1 MALINHIACIV
12 VQPTQI
18 NADHADHADRRRY
31 SYVNLSKLA
40 KIILNERLSVSQDS
54 PFENTGVSEFIDLD
68 IQGDS
73 QFNCHLTPP
82 FSLDWVD

>member
-1 MALINHIACIV
+1 M
-12 VQPTQI
+12 QPTQI
-18 NADHADHADRRRY
+18 NADHADRRRY

-68 IQGDS
+68 I
-73 QFNCHLTPP
+73 F
-82 FSLDWVD
+82 LDRLNLPRLFTEAFRG